1 MQAPEPEHCVLLEDL
16 AAVRSF
22 WVAPW
27 ALEPHVAIGQAP
39 PVAHDTPWQ
48 ALCAQ
53 HRLVPW
59 AQLQAYDMRRQL
71 RRAQL
76 EDTMYLY
83 VALWLGHLHFTPTMV
98 FGEKRLRWPR
108 WCRRPSH
115 ITLAY
120 LPHRQAISLHELRAR
135 MEEAI
140 TDWLGG
146 RANPLRR
153 PALTSLNWSRQVYLD
168 EYGGDEEGFLWQRV
182 PIRQFDPEE
191 LVLLARHGRVR
202 LCRRDTSDAPEEDG
216 QTIEEQ
222 LLSLA
227 EKDYRKVESLRR
239 LELETTSWFEGTR
252 MDDAMVHASFLPG
265 LPGHFRRDSEILGL
279 CRYLRRVVES
289 SCSLPPLRKRT
300 ARMKVAND
308 FELHSYWHVD
318 DSPLGK
324 VVPTWDCGWGYRAAL
339 EYAEVR
345 CAPPALEWQPPAD
358 APRSMHSF
366 ASLAAATMK

>member
-27 ALEPHVAIGQAP
+27 ALEPHVAIGHAP

-115 ITLAY
+115 ITPAY
-120 LPHRQAISLHELRAR
+120 LRHRQAISLHELRAR
-135 MEEAI
+135 MAEAI

-146 RANPLRR
+146 RALHMHFGAIFFSVARLR
-153 PALTSLNWSRQVYLD
+153 A
-168 EYGGDEEGFLWQRV
+168 FLGAV
-182 PIRQFDPEE
+182 KGTF
-191 LVLLARHGRVR
+191 R
-202 LCRRDTSDAPEEDG
+202 L
-216 QTIEEQ
+216 
-222 LLSLA
+222 
-227 EKDYRKVESLRR
+227 
-239 LELETTSWFEGTR
+239 
-252 MDDAMVHASFLPG
+252 
-265 LPGHFRRDSEILGL
+265 
-279 CRYLRRVVES
+279 
-289 SCSLPPLRKRT
+289 
-300 ARMKVAND
+300 
-308 FELHSYWHVD
+308 
-318 DSPLGK
+318 
-324 VVPTWDCGWGYRAAL
+324 
-339 EYAEVR
+339 
-345 CAPPALEWQPPAD
+345 
-358 APRSMHSF
+358 
-366 ASLAAATMK
+366 

>member
-1 MQAPEPEHCVLLEDL
+1 M
-16 AAVRSF
+16 
-22 WVAPW
+22 
-27 ALEPHVAIGQAP
+27 
-39 PVAHDTPWQ
+39 
-48 ALCAQ
+48 
-53 HRLVPW
+53 
-59 AQLQAYDMRRQL
+59 
-71 RRAQL
+71 
-76 EDTMYLY
+76 
-83 VALWLGHLHFTPTMV
+83 
-98 FGEKRLRWPR
+98 
-108 WCRRPSH
+108 
-115 ITLAY
+115 
-120 LPHRQAISLHELRAR
+120 
-135 MEEAI
+135 
-140 TDWLGG
+140 
-146 RANPLRR
+146 
-153 PALTSLNWSRQVYLD
+153 
-168 EYGGDEEGFLWQRV
+168 
-182 PIRQFDPEE
+182 
-191 LVLLARHGRVR
+191 LARHGRVR

-265 LPGHFRRDSEILGL
+265 LPGQFRRDSEILSL

-345 CAPPALEWQPPAD
+345 CAPPALEWLPPAD